1 MLFPPDVLPTRLTAN
16 DSHGNGMHPDVVACF
31 ARGKFYS
38 GQPMNEA
45 RDIPRVVAPPPL
57 IALATFLLGL
67 VLDWFLPFF
76 MLREIF
82 SFWTRLIIGAVLIA
96 LGMATAGFGWRG
108 FVQAGTNVEPW
119 KPTLILVTGGIFGL
133 MRNPMYVGLM
143 LLLGGLAVALA
154 SDWMIIL
161 LIPAALILHLGVVKR
176 EERYL
181 EAKFGET
188 YHAYMNRVPRYG
200 LPRRQTLSR

>member
-45 RDIPRVVAPPPL
+45 RDIPRVIAPPPL

-67 VLDWFLPFF
+67 ALDWSWPLF
-76 MLREIF
+76 MLRGIF
-82 SFWTRLIIGAVLIA
+82 NFWTRFIIGAVLIA
-96 LGMATAGFGWRG
+96 LGTATAGFGWRG

-119 KPTLILVTGGIFGL
+119 KSALSLVTGSNGRRLDVLIEKKVQSL
-133 MRNPMYVGLM
+133 QASTTCMKTLPPS
-143 LLLGGLAVALA
+143 GG
-154 SDWMIIL
+154 S
-161 LIPAALILHLGVVKR
+161 
-176 EERYL
+176 
-181 EAKFGET
+181 
-188 YHAYMNRVPRYG
+188 
-200 LPRRQTLSR
+200 LPRRFASSLGSPYRN